1 MNAVIRPDQQL
12 LEEHLNRA
20 EFRLAQLEGRWRIVN
35 VTWPNVTIAISAA
48 ARPNA
53 PAEYGFRF
61 ECTGYPVL
69 PVTAQPWNIDNNA
82 PLAPNQWPNGR
93 SIVPSVFRPE
103 WKGGQ
108 CLYIPCDRLSIEGHV
123 NWPQEYQ
130 GRLWNPSRG
139 IVCYLEQ
146 IYELVNQNDY
156 TGTRCS

>member
-1 MNAVIRPDQQL
+1 MNIVIPPGRQL
-12 LEEHLNRA
+12 LQQHLEA
-20 EFRLAQLEGRWRIVN
+20 VEFRLAQLEGRWRYLELS
-35 VTWPNVTIAISAA
+35 WPYVIIAVSAA
-48 ARPNA
+48 ARPNV

-61 ECTGYPVL
+61 ECTGYPQVAA
-69 PVTAQPWNIDNNA
+69 TAQPWDLDKNG
-82 PLAPNQWPNGR
+82 PLAFNRWPTGR

-130 GRLWNPSRG
+130 RRLWDPSRG
-139 IVCYLEQ
+139 IVCYLDQ
-146 IYELVNQNDY
+146 IYELLNQNDY

>member
-12 LEEHLNRA
+12 LEEHLKRA

-35 VTWPNVTIAISAA
+35 VTWPNVTIGVSAA
-48 ARPNA
+48 ARSNA

-61 ECTGYPVL
+61 GCTGYPVL
-69 PVTAQPWNIDNNA
+69 PVTAQPWNLDKNA

-130 GRLWNPSRG
+130 GRLWDPSRG

-146 IYELVNQNDY
+146 IYELLNQTDY